1 MMRRFHLF
9 SRCQKCEMIYTALC
23 IHTLYWNHLLIIY
36 VYIYQKERH
45 TETPDALNG
54 RLTAKPSGKFWIP
67 IPIAKFLALSNVA
80 EADLPTAPNPTPT
93 AKP

>member
-1 MMRRFHLF
+1 MHFLF
-9 SRCQKCEMIYTALC
+9 SRCQKG
-23 IHTLYWNHLLIIY
+23 NDLLSYSSFVIT
-36 VYIYQKERH
+36 YQKDRQ

-54 RLTAKPSGKFWIP
+54 RLTAKPSGKFWMP

-93 AKP
+93 ARP